1 MLVRPPWRVAE
12 QRRLM
17 SELTCRVAHGNDG
30 AALAEDQ
37 TNELL
42 ERREPIKG
50 NMRSYRL
57 GGFGEITL

>member
-1 MLVRPPWRVAE
+1 
-12 QRRLM
+12 M